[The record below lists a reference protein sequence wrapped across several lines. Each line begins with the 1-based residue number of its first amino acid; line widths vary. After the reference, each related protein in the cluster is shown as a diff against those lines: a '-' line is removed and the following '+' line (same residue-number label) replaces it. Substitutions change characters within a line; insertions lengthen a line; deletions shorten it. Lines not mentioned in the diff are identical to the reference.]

1 VYLSGE
7 AGRKGQPSEER
18 ESEGAGRAGVARRL
32 GRQRTALVSKVSMGR
47 HSAFTRADVV
57 RDGFKFAQD
66 LLHFI
71 DDAFILQD
79 RTVVRQVY
87 GRRLGI

>member
-1 VYLSGE
+1 MG
-7 AGRKGQPSEER
+7 
-18 ESEGAGRAGVARRL
+18 RRL
-32 GRQRTALVSKVSMGR
+32 GRKRTALVSKVSMGR